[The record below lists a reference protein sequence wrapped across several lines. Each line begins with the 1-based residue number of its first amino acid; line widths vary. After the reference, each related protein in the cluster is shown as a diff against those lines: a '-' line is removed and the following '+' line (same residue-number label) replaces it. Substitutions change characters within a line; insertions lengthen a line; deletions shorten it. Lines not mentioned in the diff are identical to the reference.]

1 MEQRRKIYN
10 VIITILLTIISTH
23 LVSSSQNFYTVTTI
37 NSTSSDDV
45 WLQPLNTTTS
55 VYQDFTTHL
64 PISTSIQAE
73 EILNS
78 EETNTLSR
86 YAKPSRYQEE
96 YNEKDDD
103 PGESPDYVIPYS
115 EHEEARNVSTR
126 PKYVAPGIWAKPP
139 PDKNIP
145 LNFVPTKLHAQVRG
159 THTVKRLPQRE
170 AIKSAQT
177 EEEKHNAPRLRE
189 IVTNSKVNTVY
200 TEEGY
205 EDSAYDHAGHVRDAD
220 FHEGFARKLHDRK
233 NNKLNSSSN
242 KKKKEKNLMPDEFKE
257 YEEDYRDHLDE
268 NEKASDDEV
277 NLTGY
282 GRNTWEG
289 SETDSKLV
297 AEDGIRKLEK
307 DIEEEAEEAEK
318 SSKDYQNAQESKLR
332 NDVEVANTES
342 ESEGSRSKNDLKDE
356 ENKADKIKKKKSKL
370 RIEQDNI
377 INRKTKQSP
386 RSERKKKKNLYRE
399 NQETTAIPSNSSID
413 TKKVLANS
421 YGFLTNPLNP
431 SRGYSIDQTTL
442 RYVVPTATTSF
453 HQVDDQPTTISYS
466 QLFWNYFKARQ
477 GPSTTE
483 SSMLVP
489 DSTTMNPQPE
499 ERAPIALATIDG
511 HGPYLLVKNDDVNNM
526 VSTVATYTS
535 VQPLLPQS
543 LPSLNPNDTEYSS
556 PTNLLDNRTISST
569 PAVMTLNITQEAY
582 SRIADYYE
590 NPFLGSVLDNSKI
603 AVAKNKLKYKIAM
616 RPKLEKKPVKP
627 TAHESPNQQDPPS
640 SISKKEDE
648 NKEIRDELSA
658 KYNKMLNYVK
668 SKQKTPS
675 LPEKKIIFSED
686 LTLMRPPI
694 LHQAAFSIFPTD
706 RSPVIDHHL
715 SVFVKS
721 ETPRENWKNLL
732 QDQFHSQPLNGIELP
747 LRSDIQP
754 FAYVQP
760 VRLIYH
766 NNPPPATKLL
776 PPPLSLAST
785 YANYHNNLQSDN
797 YPFYTA
803 GKPQQKR
810 DNAFKYFP
818 LISKANW
825 RARSRRKRSEFRN
838 GTIVDVKVSAN
849 NSMTNDDES
858 EQRDKDTFERI
869 TDRSKG
875 KTSNRKNID
884 ASIINVPDT
893 TRLVSPVR
901 SRHGKNE
908 TFTTLID
915 KKTNSGN
922 ENIKNAKII
931 YNLKPEKDSIFSQ
944 STKRD
949 EYENDMNVQKLT
961 INKKNFLQD
970 ETRLKENLKSTRNH
984 EELLN
989 ESPKISSDVIDKE
1002 IAARFNDN
1010 NETSAKIEEQEK
1022 IEVEVPS
1029 FDYIEEIAE
1038 DSLVEPSTTTEAV
1051 IDSKKYP
1058 FYNNRDIPSTSA
1070 LKYVV
1075 DPSTIPRK
1083 TSRGMEFY
1091 DSRNAYKKCDEVES
1105 DVDEVLPEKEEP
1117 DPEQGP
1123 REDLPRLR
1131 GLGDKLNC
1139 FKAKY
1144 FDENPLD
1151 NPLFAEKLIQE
1162 PTPPSE
1168 LDPAKFASRIMVL
1181 PKEDD
1186 EYVVPRVSKKPERSG
1201 RQWWNRNR
1209 PYETHESIQVNY
1221 KHDPRTG
1228 RGRNAYLHTVRGSR
1242 PPNTMHRPK
1251 NRKLKPKVSTTT
1263 QPPKMYQTVSYQNQ
1277 VYEDVMGNIRNMANA
1292 YQVYEITTLPSM
1304 QILDTADSEKT
1315 LKIANITSNSSSK
1328 EDNTSADVIDV
1339 DDATDVTSNMK
1350 SSEIEGLVPPPKYSA
1365 PRKTSYRKYRPLG
1378 KRKITLLRSPNPP
1391 RIIAHHHTIKINK
1404 RSTDDIAKNFS
1415 ESTINNNEK
1424 TTTEESVKINI
1435 GNDTMVKSIEVLQK
1449 INSTPKMLDLN
1460 IEESRQINTQ
1470 ESSSTTLRINNKKRR
1485 RNSTNSDETNE
1496 PSHKVIYTIRDRI
1509 RYSKPK
1515 WDTRRFGKFSTTS
1528 KTVDKDSRRKEPR
1541 YNYFQRKKKLDDD
1554 WRNNSTIMN
1563 STENTF
1569 EVENTTLST
1578 KGEES
1583 NTTEVYRA
1591 EESVVHQTIYRNNKY
1606 PEREE
1611 SVDEIESAENTDDEI
1626 ESATNTYQVREDID
1640 EEHDSTTTT
1649 KSTSPS
1655 NSKKVLDLREYLE
1668 SEPPGYAETFPEE
1681 TTTLSSKYRT
1691 DVNHELED
1699 DEEKQDEETDY
1710 PKNVAN
1716 PWDDDFSEKTEEQ
1729 VETPMKTESY
1739 AQDDDSEELSSKE
1752 EEASDKDQTF
1762 FTYTKRPSSLEKE
1775 KDDEH
1780 IEKKTF
1786 YRPFPF
1792 SRYKSKFKK
1801 ESEEDDSEEE
1811 SEEKNED
1818 YVFPWHADQEN
1829 KKDKRKWLQNFDRYE
1844 YPWERRERQAK
1855 ERRRKQK
1862 RANRLRK
1869 LIFDDEDEEES
1880 MRYERP
1886 VYPWEKYDVPS
1897 KPRMNTRRRDTLR
1910 KYIDDGEESTTETL
1924 PFTKF
1929 SSRYS
1934 STDKAK
1940 PSKPLNAG
1948 EISRSIKKLL
1958 EEDIDDESKEKT
1970 LEEVEDRSALFV
1982 QKSSPSPDREISRAT
1997 ILPEDITQPPRRKNR
2012 RKKTSQVDKN
2022 VTNVNNSH
2030 FDSKKLTDAG
2040 IINEEKEEKPV
2051 IEYQKLNKSN
2061 DESES
2066 RIKTAS
2072 QLSNSTKEV
2081 SFGTEQPFGTKKHRQ
2096 KISKKNSTIS
2106 LNNASVKP
2114 IETVKKRR
2122 RKLQA
2127 SVSPSPRVDLD
2138 TGKSVLTPVQRRY
2151 PKADEVTKTNTSE
2164 SSKKGTITKTRQT
2177 DNFEIETSTPK
2188 TRTIEHRSKVSKEKI
2203 FTKTTYPNKA
2213 ENFYP
2218 ANVTF
2223 ARKESGEKVK
2233 TKRRKKNKRKDN
2245 NRNSNDKEKLIE
2257 RETEKKD
2264 YDIELVNTDEI
2275 KRPVISEKS
2284 PSVENKSP
2292 FENFDIRK
2300 DEVKNISDYNAYD
2313 GISNDENKNDKDGF
2327 QVLSEV
2333 SLLPYYKTVE
2343 LTEFGSR

>member
-1 MEQRRKIYN
+1 MEQRRKICN
-10 VIITILLTIISTH
+10 VIIAILLTTISIQ
-23 LVSSSQNFYTVTTI
+23 LVSSSQNFNTFTTI
-37 NSTSSDDV
+37 NSTSSDDI
-45 WLQPLNTTTS
+45 WLQPLNTTTPI
-55 VYQDFTTHL
+55 YQDFTTYL
-64 PISTSIQAE
+64 PISASTETE
-73 EILNS
+73 EILDS
-78 EETNTLSR
+78 EETNSLSR
-86 YAKPSRYQEE
+86 YAKSSRHQEE
-96 YNEKDDD
+96 YKQKDDE
-103 PGESPDYVIPYS
+103 PEESLDYVIPYS

-139 PDKNIP
+139 PEKDIP

-170 AIKSAQT
+170 AIKSAKT

-242 KKKKEKNLMPDEFKE
+242 KKKKEKNLIPDEFKE
-257 YEEDYRDHLDE
+257 YEENYQDHLDE
-268 NEKASDDEV
+268 NEKASKNDEV

-282 GRNTWEG
+282 EKNIWEG
-289 SETDSKLV
+289 SEIDSKLV

-307 DIEEEAEEAEK
+307 DIEEEAKEAEK
-318 SSKDYQNAQESKLR
+318 SLKDYQNTQESKLR
-332 NDVEVANTES
+332 NDIEVDNTES
-342 ESEGSRSKNDLKDE
+342 ADSHSKNDLKDE
-356 ENKADKIKKKKSKL
+356 EKKSDKIKKKKSKL
-370 RIEQDNI
+370 QIEQDNI
-377 INRKTKQSP
+377 INRKTKQSS
-386 RSERKKKKNLYRE
+386 RLERKKKKNLYRA
-399 NQETTAIPSNSSID
+399 NQETTTIPSNSSID
-413 TKKVLANS
+413 TKIPANS
-421 YGFLTNPLNP
+421 YGFLTNPLN
-431 SRGYSIDQTTL
+431 SRAYSIDQTTL

-483 SSMLVP
+483 SSKLAP
-489 DSTTMNPQPE
+489 DSTTMNPQQE
-499 ERAPIALATIDG
+499 ERTPIALATIDG
-511 HGPYLLVKNDDVNNM
+511 HGSYLLVKNDDVNNV

-543 LPSLNPNDTEYSS
+543 LPSLNPKDAEYSS
-556 PTNLLDNRTISST
+556 PTNLLDNRTVSST

-582 SRIADYYE
+582 SRIVDYYE

-603 AVAKNKLKYKIAM
+603 NVAKNKLKYKIAM
-616 RPKLEKKPVKP
+616 RTKSEKKPVKS
-627 TAHESPNQQDPPS
+627 HESPNQQVSPPPV
-640 SISKKEDE
+640 SKKEDE
-648 NKEIRDELSA
+648 NKKIRDELNA
-658 KYNKMLNYVK
+658 KYNKMLNYIK
-668 SKQKTPS
+668 SKQKTQS
-675 LPEKKIIFSED
+675 FPEKKINFSEN
-686 LTLMRPPI
+686 LTPMRPPT
-694 LHQAAFSIFPTD
+694 LHQATFSIFPTD
-706 RSPVIDHHL
+706 PVIDHHL
-715 SVFVKS
+715 NVFVKS

-732 QDQFHSQPLNGIELP
+732 QDQFHSQPIELP
-747 LRSDIQP
+747 VHSDIQP

-776 PPPLSLAST
+776 PPPLSLANT

-803 GKPQQKR
+803 SKPQQKR

-818 LISKANW
+818 LVSKANW

-838 GTIVDVKVSAN
+838 GMIVDVKVSAN

-858 EQRDKDTFERI
+858 EQRDKDIFERI

-884 ASIINVPDT
+884 ASIIDVPDT
-893 TRLVSPVR
+893 RLASPVR
-901 SRHGKNE
+901 SKYGKNE
-908 TFTTLID
+908 TFTTLTD

-922 ENIKNAKII
+922 ESIKDAKII
-931 YNLKPEKDSIFSQ
+931 YNLKLEEDSISSQ
-944 STKRD
+944 SIKKD
-949 EYENDMNVQKLT
+949 EYENDMSAQKLT
-961 INKKNFLQD
+961 TNKKNFLQD

-989 ESPKISSDVIDKE
+989 ESPNINSDIIDKE

-1010 NETSAKIEEQEK
+1010 NKTSAKVEEQGN
-1022 IEVEVPS
+1022 IEVEIPS

-1038 DSLVEPSTTTEAV
+1038 DSLVESSTTTEAV

-1058 FYNNRDIPSTSA
+1058 FYNNRDIPSASA

-1075 DPSTIPRK
+1075 DPNTIPRK

-1105 DVDEVLPEKEEP
+1105 NVDEVLPEKEEP

-1123 REDLPRLR
+1123 REDLPHLR

-1151 NPLFAEKLIQE
+1151 NPLFGEKLIQE

-1181 PKEDD
+1181 PKEND
-1186 EYVVPRVSKKPERSG
+1186 EYIVHRVSKKPERSG

-1209 PYETHESIQVNY
+1209 PYEMHESIHVNY

-1228 RGRNAYLHTVRGSR
+1228 RGRNAYLHTVRGSK

-1263 QPPKMYQTVSYQNQ
+1263 QLPKMYQTVSYQNQ
-1277 VYEDVMGNIRNMANA
+1277 VYEDVMGNIRNMANS
-1292 YQVYEITTLPSM
+1292 YQVYEITTLPSSM

-1328 EDNTSADVIDV
+1328 ENITQSADVVDV
-1339 DDATDVTSNMK
+1339 NDVTDVTSNVK
-1350 SSEIEGLVPPPKYSA
+1350 SSEIKGLVPPPKYSA

-1378 KRKITLLRSPNPP
+1378 KRKISLLRSSNLP

-1404 RSTDDIAKNFS
+1404 RSTDNIAKNFS
-1415 ESTINNNEK
+1415 ESTINKNEK

-1435 GNDTMVKSIEVLQK
+1435 GNNTTVKSTEEASEK
-1449 INSTPKMLDLN
+1449 INSTPKALDLN

-1470 ESSSTTLRINNKKRR
+1470 DQNLSTTLKINNKKKR
-1485 RNSTNSDETNE
+1485 RNSTNSDETSE
-1496 PSHKVIYTIRDRI
+1496 PSQKVIYTIRDRI
-1509 RYSKPK
+1509 RFSKPK
-1515 WDTRRFGKFSTTS
+1515 WDTSRFGKFNTSS
-1528 KTVDKDSRRKEPR
+1528 KTIDEDSRRKEPR
-1541 YNYFQRKKKLDDD
+1541 YNYFQRKKKLNND
-1554 WRNNSTIMN
+1554 WRNDSTIMN
-1563 STENTF
+1563 STDNTF
-1569 EVENTTLST
+1569 EIESITSST
-1578 KGEES
+1578 KDEES

-1591 EESVVHQTIYRNNKY
+1591 EESVVHQTIYRTDKH

-1611 SVDEIESAENTDDEI
+1611 SDDESAENTDDEI
-1626 ESATNTYQVREDID
+1626 ENATNTYQVREDID
-1640 EEHDSTTTT
+1640 EKHDSTTTT
-1649 KSTSPS
+1649 KSTNPL
-1655 NSKKVLDLREYLE
+1655 NSKKVLDLQEYLE
-1668 SEPPGYAETFPEE
+1668 SDPPGYAETFSEE

-1691 DVNHELED
+1691 NVNHELED

-1716 PWDDDFSEKTEEQ
+1716 PWDDDPKKTEEQ
-1729 VETPMKTESY
+1729 VETPMKTELY
-1739 AQDDDSEELSSKE
+1739 AQDDDAEELPSKE

-1762 FTYTKRPSSLEKE
+1762 FTYTKRPSSFEKE
-1775 KDDEH
+1775 KDDERF
-1780 IEKKTF
+1780 EKKPF
-1786 YRPFPF
+1786 RRPFPF

-1811 SEEKNED
+1811 SEETSED

-1855 ERRRKQK
+1855 ERQRKQK

-1880 MRYERP
+1880 VRYEKP
-1886 VYPWEKYDVPS
+1886 VYPWERYDVSS
-1897 KPRMNTRRRDTLR
+1897 KSRKNTRRRDILR
-1910 KYIDDGEESTTETL
+1910 KNIDDDEESTTEKL
-1924 PFTKF
+1924 PFTKY

-1934 STDKAK
+1934 SNDKVK
-1940 PSKPLNAG
+1940 PSKSLNAG

-1958 EEDIDDESKEKT
+1958 EEDIDDESEEKT
-1970 LEEVEDRSALFV
+1970 LEEVEDRSSSFV
-1982 QKSSPSPDREISRAT
+1982 QKSSPSPDREISKGT
-1997 ILPEDITQPPRRKNR
+1997 IVPEDITQPPRRKNR
-2012 RKKTSQVDKN
+2012 EKKTSHVDKN
-2022 VTNVNNSH
+2022 VSNNSH
-2030 FDSKKLTDAG
+2030 FDSKKLKYTG
-2040 IINEEKEEKPV
+2040 IINKEKEEKPV
-2051 IEYQKLNKSN
+2051 NEYQNKSN
-2061 DESES
+2061 DEEES
-2066 RIKTAS
+2066 QIKTAS
-2072 QLSNSTKEV
+2072 KLSNSTKEI
-2081 SFGTEQPFGTKKHRQ
+2081 SFGTEQPKKHRQ
-2096 KISKKNSTIS
+2096 KISKNNSTIS

-2114 IETVKKRR
+2114 IKPVKKKRR
-2122 RKLQA
+2122 KIQTSKSQT
-2127 SVSPSPRVDLD
+2127 SVSPSPRIDLD
-2138 TGKSVLTPVQRRY
+2138 TGKSVLIPFQRKY
-2151 PKADEVTKTNTSE
+2151 SKADEATKTNTSE
-2164 SSKKGTITKTRQT
+2164 SSKKNTLMKTRQT
-2177 DNFEIETSTPK
+2177 DNFETETSTPK

-2203 FTKTTYPNKA
+2203 FTKTTYPNEA

-2218 ANVTF
+2218 ANATF
-2223 ARKESGEKVK
+2223 ARKESEGKIK
-2233 TKRRKKNKRKDN
+2233 TKSRRKKNINKRKNN
-2245 NRNSNDKEKLIE
+2245 NRNSDDTEKLIE
-2257 RETEKKD
+2257 QEAEKKD
-2264 YDIELVNTDEI
+2264 YDTSLVNTDEI
-2275 KRPVISEKS
+2275 KRSVILEKS
-2284 PSVENKSP
+2284 PSVEN
-2292 FENFDIRK
+2292 ENLFKNLDIRK
-2300 DEVKNISDYNAYD
+2300 DEVKNISDYNAYN
-2313 GISNDENKNDKDGF
+2313 GVSNDEKKNDKEGF
-2327 QVLSEV
+2327 QMLSEV
-2333 SLLPYYKTVE
+2333 SLLPHYKAIE
-2343 LTEFGSR
+2343 LTELILDK